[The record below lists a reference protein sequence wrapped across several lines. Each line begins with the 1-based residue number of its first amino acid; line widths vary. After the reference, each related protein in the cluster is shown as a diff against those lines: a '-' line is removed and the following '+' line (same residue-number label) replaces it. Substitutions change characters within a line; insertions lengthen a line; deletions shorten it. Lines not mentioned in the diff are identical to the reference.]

1 MKTTPHTLTTN
12 KSHQSEPR
20 GPRAG
25 RSFPQVEHHY
35 QSPTLRGGCGTP
47 AKFRRPAFFR
57 ISNDYFAQEAPRG
70 FAVDAAIFGA
80 LILTAVLPIV
90 NSVQAVATLIHT
102 LGVL

>member
-1 MKTTPHTLTTN
+1 MKTTPHILN
-12 KSHQSEPR
+12 INQRRASESR
-20 GPRAG
+20 GG
-25 RSFPQVEHHY
+25 RSFPQIEHNY
-35 QSPTLRGGCGTP
+35 QSSTLRGGCGTP
-47 AKFRRPAFFR
+47 AKFRRPSFFR
-57 ISNDYFAQEAPRG
+57 ISSDYFAEEAPRG